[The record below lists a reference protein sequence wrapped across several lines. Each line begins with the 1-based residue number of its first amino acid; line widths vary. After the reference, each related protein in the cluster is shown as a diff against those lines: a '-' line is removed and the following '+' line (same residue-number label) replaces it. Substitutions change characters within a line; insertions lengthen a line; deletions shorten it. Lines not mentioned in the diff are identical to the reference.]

1 MTVKQKTE
9 KTIDKTFIIFDNEG
23 ETSDRYSAFNIKDKS
38 VYGFNG
44 SPYHPLG
51 IGQFCG
57 ELTISKEEI
66 EAFTHLG
73 KRIKASNL
81 NDTCQ
86 LFLLERL

>member
-1 MTVKQKTE
+1 MAVKQKTE

-23 ETSDRYSAFNIKDKS
+23 ETLDRYSAFNIKDKS
-38 VYGFNG
+38 VFNDY
-44 SPYHPLG
+44 PYHPLG
-51 IGQFCG
+51 IGQYCG